1 MSKHIGIVACSAEGA
16 ALCYQTICREGAA
29 LLGAH
34 AHPEISMHT
43 HALAEY
49 MEFIYCDDWDGVA
62 DLMISS
68 ARKLEAAGAEFL
80 ICPDNTI
87 HQVFRQVVSKSPLP
101 WLHIAGEVA
110 REAARMGYS
119 RSAILGTKYLM
130 TGPVYSEAFSNSKLD
145 TTIPDQAVR
154 EKIDTI
160 IFDELVYGE
169 IRNESREFFIS
180 QIRILKES
188 GCDSVVLGCT
198 EIPLIVLPD
207 ESPLPILDSTRIL
220 ARAALHF
227 ALNEQ
232 S

>member
-1 MSKHIGIVACSAEGA
+1 MSKHIGNVACSAEGA
-16 ALCYQTICREGAA
+16 ALCYQTICREGAV

-34 AHPEISMHT
+34 AYPEISMHT
-43 HALAEY
+43 HPLAEY
-49 MEFIYCDDWDGVA
+49 MEFIYRDDWDGVA
-62 DLMISS
+62 GLMISS
-68 ARKLEAAGAEFL
+68 ARKLEAA
-80 ICPDNTI
+80 
-87 HQVFRQVVSKSPLP
+87 RK
-101 WLHIAGEVA
+101 
-110 REAARMGYS
+110 GYS

-130 TGPVYSEAFSNSKLD
+130 TGPVYAEAFSKNKLD
-145 TTIPDQAVR
+145 SRIPDQAVR

-169 IRNESREFFIS
+169 IRDESREFFLS
-180 QIRILKES
+180 QIKILKES